1 VETGVPDVRDIF
13 EKPGPEVVNND
24 QLLNIRPQQKSI
36 TQVGSDEASPAR
48 NQYAF
53 HCFVPR
59 DLRLTNL
66 FISIAC
72 NA

>member
-1 VETGVPDVRDIF
+1 VGDIF